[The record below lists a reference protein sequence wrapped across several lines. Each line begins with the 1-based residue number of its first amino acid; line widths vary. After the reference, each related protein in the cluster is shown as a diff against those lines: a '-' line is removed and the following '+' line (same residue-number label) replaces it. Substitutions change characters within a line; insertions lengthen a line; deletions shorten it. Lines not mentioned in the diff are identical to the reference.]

1 MLTRRNLVVNGL
13 RASALIPTLPLL
25 GAALP
30 QASHGDKV
38 LVVVQLSG
46 GNDGLNTV
54 IPVRQDN
61 YWRLRPHLGLA
72 KARMHPVTGDAAL
85 HPAMGKLAEL
95 YHEGQVAILQGVG
108 LPEANRSH
116 FRSMDIWHTASFQQP
131 VPSSGWLGRLADR
144 IASGTPG
151 SLPALAIGG
160 GELPLSLRADRV
172 QASAVRDASNLRLD
186 SRASR
191 IATAREALLDNPRS
205 GDLKFLAETARASYR
220 TAERLAA
227 LDQERST
234 VDYPNTALAKGFS
247 TVAQL
252 VAAGLGCRLF
262 HLSLDGFDTHAR
274 QAPIHADRLAKLSGA
289 IGAFQRDLD
298 SRGIAERVRTLVFSE
313 FGRRAGENGSKG
325 TDHGHGAPAFVI
337 GKGVAGGLQGK
348 APDLDALVDGD
359 VPATQDFRGVYAALE
374 NDWMGVPGD
383 WTGERVKL
391 SD

>member
-1 MLTRRNLVVNGL
+1 MLTRRTLVVNGL

-25 GAALP
+25 GAAPP
-30 QASHGDKV
+30 QAGREDKV

-54 IPVRQDN
+54 IPMRQDN

-72 KARMHPVTGDAAL
+72 KARMHPLNDDAAL
-85 HPAMGKLAEL
+85 HPSMAELAGL
-95 YHEGQVAILQGVG
+95 YHEGQVAVLQGVG
-108 LPEANRSH
+108 LPKANRSH
-116 FRSMDIWHTASFQQP
+116 FRSMDIWHTASFDQP

-144 IASGTPG
+144 IAGGTPG

-172 QASAVRDASNLRLD
+172 QASAVRDASNLRLEP
-186 SRASR
+186 RANS
-191 IATAREALLDNPRS
+191 IAAARDALLEGRRGGN
-205 GDLKFLAETARASYR
+205 LKFLADTARASYG
-220 TAERLAA
+220 TAARLAA
-227 LDQERST
+227 LDQERSA
-234 VDYPNTALAKGFS
+234 VDYPGTALAKGFA

-262 HLSLDGFDTHAR
+262 HLNLEGFDTHAR

-289 IGAFQRDLD
+289 LGAFQRDLGA
-298 SRGIAERVRTLVFSE
+298 RGIADRVRTLVFSE
-313 FGRRAGENGSKG
+313 FGRRAQENGSKG

-337 GKGVAGGLQGK
+337 GKGVAGGLHGK

-359 VPATQDFRGVYAALE
+359 VPATQDFRGLYATLE
-374 NDWMGVPGD
+374 SDWMGVPSA
-383 WTGERVKL
+383 WEGERVAL
-391 SD
+391 